1 MLHKNQLFN
10 GKKMLRANW
19 IFWVRQWPTGRG
31 VVAVQ
36 VLKAIEDEPAI
47 NPPAGLSEHIL
58 QQKAAVG

>member
-1 MLHKNQLFN
+1 
-10 GKKMLRANW
+10 
-19 IFWVRQWPTGRG
+19 
-31 VVAVQ
+31 VAVQ